1 MILYIILKKKEKK
14 KKKLVLVIIRALRVQ
29 LVLWNKIRT
38 FEVIQ
43 TPEGM
48 LFLNM
53 RNQTLVSNVEEIF
66 NI

>member
-1 MILYIILKKKEKK
+1 MFYKRFSYEK

-29 LVLWNKIRT
+29 LVPWNKIRT

-53 RNQTLVSNVEEIF
+53 RNQILVSNVEEIF